1 MSLPVGLS
9 FEPRLGNSFLGLVID
24 LRYRF
29 GLSTVNNNDVQLDNM
44 KNSALILTIGYKL
57 GL

>member
-1 MSLPVGLS
+1 MGLS